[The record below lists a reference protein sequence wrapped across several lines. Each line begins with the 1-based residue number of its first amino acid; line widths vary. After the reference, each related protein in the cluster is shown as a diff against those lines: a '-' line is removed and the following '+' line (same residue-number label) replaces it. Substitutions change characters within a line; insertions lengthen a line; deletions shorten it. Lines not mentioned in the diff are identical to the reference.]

1 MFFYKEDKMER
12 EELKRCARRIMLDI
26 TEEDYE
32 KLEKELKIILDG
44 TKGFSKIENLEQVEP
59 LVFPIIDDN
68 KILREDKAE
77 VSLDTDDVLR
87 SSAYNHLNQ
96 IKIPK
101 VVD

>member
-1 MFFYKEDKMER
+1 MER

-87 SSAYNHLNQ
+87 SSAYNYLNQ
-96 IKIPK
+96 VKIPK

>member
-1 MFFYKEDKMER
+1 MER

-87 SSAYNHLNQ
+87 SSAYNYLNQ

>member
-1 MFFYKEDKMER
+1 MER

-68 KILREDKAE
+68 KILREDKVEA
-77 VSLDTDDVLR
+77 SLDTDDVLR
-87 SSAYNHLNQ
+87 SSAYNYLNQ

>member
-1 MFFYKEDKMER
+1 MER

-59 LVFPIIDDN
+59 LVFPVIDDN
-68 KILREDKAE
+68 KILREDKVEA
-77 VSLDTDDVLR
+77 SLDTDDVLR
-87 SSAYNHLNQ
+87 SSAYNYLNQ

>member
-1 MFFYKEDKMER
+1 MER

>member
-1 MFFYKEDKMER
+1 MER

-59 LVFPIIDDN
+59 LVFPVIDDN
-68 KILREDKAE
+68 KILREDKVEA
-77 VSLDTDDVLR
+77 SLDTDDVLR
-87 SSAYNHLNQ
+87 SSAYNYLNQ
-96 IKIPK
+96 VKIPK

>member
-1 MFFYKEDKMER
+1 MER

-68 KILREDKAE
+68 KILREDKVEA
-77 VSLDTDDVLR
+77 SLDTDDVLR
-87 SSAYNHLNQ
+87 SSAYNYLNQ
-96 IKIPK
+96 VKIPK